1 MCRNTITYR
10 FALAAG
16 IFTGTAALLS
26 FLEIFSHNETW
37 AYGVLLPMEL
47 LILPASGMCGIV
59 LLALDLIF
67 KKQLPSARF
76 NNKFLIAIEWI
87 LIAGYAFVSGYMIF
101 EIMRSY
107 LNNPA
112 EALGIFGIY
121 FSAGAIA
128 AAIIWFATLKFFKIK

>member
-1 MCRNTITYR
+1 MYRNTITYR
-10 FALAAG
+10 YALLTG
-16 IFTGTAALLS
+16 IFTATVALLS
-26 FLEIFSHNETW
+26 FLDIFSHNETW

-67 KKQLPSARF
+67 KQQLPPAKF

-101 EIMRSY
+101 GIMQSY
-107 LNNPA
+107 FNNPT
-112 EALGIFGIY
+112 EALAILGIY
-121 FSAGAIA
+121 FAAGAITA
-128 AAIIWFATLKFFKIK
+128 VIIWFVTLKILKIK